1 MNKVNKRKK
10 TWISIKRNWQLYV
23 FLLLPLAYAIL
34 FHYWPMYGLQIAFR
48 DYSAKRGIWG
58 SEWVGLENFMKF
70 FENFKW
76 SMYVGNTIKISVYSI
91 LVGFPLPII
100 LALLLHVNEHKWLK
114 KITQNISYI
123 PHFISVVVLVG
134 ILNQM
139 LDPMTGIWGTIIEM
153 FNLNVTS
160 DVLTN
165 PDAFIHLY
173 VWSDVWADMGWSAI
187 IYISALSA
195 VPQELHEAAKLDGA
209 SRWQRL
215 RHVDFPTI
223 MPTVIIMFILRCGS
237 IMSVGHEK
245 VYLMQNALN
254 MDKSEVISTYVYK
267 NGIAR
272 GDMSYGTA
280 VGLMNSVIN
289 TGLVLLVNWIVNKM
303 SNEKRGLF

>member
-1 MNKVNKRKK
+1 
-10 TWISIKRNWQLYV
+10 
-23 FLLLPLAYAIL
+23 
-34 FHYWPMYGLQIAFR
+34 
-48 DYSAKRGIWG
+48 
-58 SEWVGLENFMKF
+58 
-70 FENFKW
+70 
-76 SMYVGNTIKISVYSI
+76 
-91 LVGFPLPII
+91 
-100 LALLLHVNEHKWLK
+100 
-114 KITQNISYI
+114 
-123 PHFISVVVLVG
+123 
-134 ILNQM
+134 M

-303 SNEKRGLF
+303 SDEKRGLF